1 MMRAMVFALSLV
13 SAAGCTIAEKAE
25 LPQGLPPHL
34 GAGDVVE
41 VTYEKKRCEL
51 TVAADGTLKHPLF
64 GVADVAGLSL
74 PEAEKALRNAAK
86 RVQKKPVPLTLRLIK
101 SKNAFVYVYGEVKNP
116 GRYPYSRGM
125 RLLDAIS
132 LAGGYLETRAASKV
146 RVSRKA
152 KNRTYHTTCYIG
164 ALLKNS
170 QNIPL
175 EPGDVVI
182 IPTSFMTKVADVVT
196 YILQPVRSLIESLLG
211 VASSAAKAAA
221 TSTTP
226 AQ

>member
-1 MMRAMVFALSLV
+1 MKAMVFALSLV
-13 SAAGCTIAEKAE
+13 SAAGCVVAEEAE
-25 LPQGLPPHL
+25 LPRGLPPRL

-41 VTYEKKRCEL
+41 VTYAKECCEL

-64 GVADVAGLSL
+64 GIVDVAGLSL
-74 PEAEKALRNAAK
+74 PEAEKALRSAVR
-86 RVQKKPVPLTLRLIK
+86 RVQQRQIPLTLRLIK

-116 GRYPYSRGM
+116 GRFPYSRGM

-132 LAGGYLETRAASKV
+132 LAGGHLQTRAASII
-146 RVSRKA
+146 RISRKT
-152 KNRTYHTTCYIG
+152 KYKTFSTTCNID
-164 ALLKNS
+164 ALLESS

-175 EPGDVVI
+175 EPGDIVFV
-182 IPTSFMTKVADVVT
+182 PTSFMTRVADVVT

-211 VASSAAKAAA
+211 VASSATKAAA
-221 TSTTP
+221 TSAAP

>member
-1 MMRAMVFALSLV
+1 MMRATVFALSLV
-13 SAAGCTIAEKAE
+13 SAAGCVVAEEAE
-25 LPQGLPPHL
+25 LPQGLPARL

-41 VTYEKKRCEL
+41 VIYADKCCEL

-64 GVADVAGLSL
+64 GIVDVAGLSL
-74 PEAEKALRNAAK
+74 PEAEKALRNAVK
-86 RVQKKPVPLTLRLIK
+86 RAHQRQIPIILRLIK

-132 LAGGYLETRAASKV
+132 LAGGYLETRAASRI
-146 RVSRKA
+146 RVSRKTRY
-152 KNRTYHTTCYIG
+152 RTFSTTCNID
-164 ALLKNS
+164 ALLKGS

-175 EPGDVVI
+175 EPGDVVFV
-182 IPTSFMTKVADVVT
+182 PTSFVTRIADVVT

-211 VASSAAKAAA
+211 VASSATKAAA
-221 TSTTP
+221 TSAAP